1 MANRMRSRL
10 SIAELLA
17 MIALAAI
24 ALQVWRTWG
33 TRWQR
38 EEYVLAVTACGAWL
52 AGVLGSRI
60 LGWMAVGPTVLIVAA
75 AVAATARWLELSW
88 DSVRALAWAA
98 AALALVTAP
107 LPQMLSWIGHR
118 AARLVAKPGWPR
130 WAVIATAATIAGAT
144 LAIWQP
150 WQPPISTTRVL
161 RQLEDPSRAAGWPR
175 NVLHLGAVS
184 PGGES
189 IAVYRRWEALVLDAR
204 TGKATLVPP
213 TWDGPVQPL
222 AFSHDGRSLAGM
234 LLRDV
239 GPHRMIVHS
248 VPALTLKAQFDLVS
262 RPRSCQFLPDG
273 NLLIG
278 FAPDFQR
285 LVFEIWQIEPQV
297 RRVRQWSFDAGP
309 HAKTGPYSSDGTLTL
324 VHPREKIGEDL
335 PWQLWQIDPPKKLGD
350 LPADVQPNYVAGGVP
365 LLRCGDWLSA
375 GQFTWNRS
383 SGARHDRLMPSS
395 KRPNTGELV
404 SVLPPDMPSLSTLWR
419 LKIPGAVFGW
429 EVRTPFW
436 RLPYLN
442 RTGARLQLVP
452 TDRETP
458 TEWLSDPVP
467 WNNPKPET
475 VMSVDGSAVAAI
487 DEVGQIV
494 VWRIHRSPRSHE
506 FQPAK

>member
-1 MANRMRSRL
+1 
-10 SIAELLA
+10 
-17 MIALAAI
+17 
-24 ALQVWRTWG
+24 
-33 TRWQR
+33 
-38 EEYVLAVTACGAWL
+38 
-52 AGVLGSRI
+52 VLGSRI

-75 AVAATARWLELSW
+75 AVAAAARWLELSW

-98 AALALVTAP
+98 TALALVTAP

-118 AARLVAKPGWPR
+118 AARVVARPGWPR
-130 WAVIATAATIAGAT
+130 WAVIAMAATIAGAT

-150 WQPPISTTRVL
+150 WQPPIATTRVL

-184 PGGES
+184 SGGES

-285 LVFEIWQIEPQV
+285 LAFEIWQIEPQA
-297 RRVRQWSFDAGP
+297 RRLRHWSFDAGP
-309 HAKTGPYSSDGTLTL
+309 HAKTGPYSPDGRLTL
-324 VHPREKIGEDL
+324 VHPREQIGEDL

-350 LPADVQPNYVAGGVP
+350 LPAEVHPNYVAGAVP
-365 LLRCGDWLSA
+365 LLHSDRWFSA
-375 GQFTWNRS
+375 GQLTWHQS
-383 SGARHDRLMPSS
+383 SGKQHSGIGISGMRSD
-395 KRPNTGELV
+395 TGELV
-404 SVLPPDMPSLSTLWR
+404 SVLSPDDNLQ
-419 LKIPGAVFGW
+419 GW
-429 EVRTPFW
+429 VSFIKRPNIALHWEIRTPFW
-436 RLPYLN
+436 RLPHLN
-442 RTGARLQLVP
+442 PTGAQLQLIR
-452 TDRETP
+452 TDHEALTGWW
-458 TEWLSDPVP
+458 TDPVP
-467 WNNPKPET
+467 WNNAVSET
-475 VMSVDGSAVAAI
+475 AMSVDGSAVAAI

-494 VWRIHRSPRSHE
+494 VWRIYRSPRSHE
-506 FQPAK
+506 FQPAR